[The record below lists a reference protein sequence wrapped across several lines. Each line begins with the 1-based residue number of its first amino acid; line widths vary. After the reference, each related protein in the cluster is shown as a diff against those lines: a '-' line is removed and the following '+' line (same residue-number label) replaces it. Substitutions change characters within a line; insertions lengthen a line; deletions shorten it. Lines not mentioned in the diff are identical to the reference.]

1 MSEQSAKKVAKKD
14 PKSSSKNASSSASG
28 WKIALWIMI
37 PFFLVAALLGGLI
50 FGYVVLG
57 RQELDEVFRWGTWKH
72 VFDLIFAP

>member
-37 PFFLVAALLGGLI
+37 PFFLVAALLGG
-50 FGYVVLG
+50 
-57 RQELDEVFRWGTWKH
+57 
-72 VFDLIFAP
+72 